1 MKRIILKINASGSI
15 EAFTS
20 LKKFFDIYTSEL
32 KFKANIET
40 YLSRKK
46 EDYVSTEYTLKRIEV
61 K

>member
-20 LKKFFDIYTSEL
+20 LKKFFDIYINEL
-32 KFKANIET
+32 QYKSNIET

>member
-1 MKRIILKINASGSI
+1 MRIILKINKNGEP

-20 LKKFFDIYTSEL
+20 LKKFFDKYPEL
-32 KFKANIET
+32 LAQKSNIEA

-46 EDYVSTEYTLKRIEV
+46 KAFETSDFTLFRFVV

>member
-1 MKRIILKINASGSI
+1 MKRIIIKINVSGNI

-20 LKKFFDIYTSEL
+20 LKKFFDIYTNEL
-32 KFKANIET
+32 QYKSNIET

-46 EDYVSTEYTLKRIEV
+46 EDYVCAEYTLKRIEV